1 MFSGHE
7 RRFRR
12 RLYSHLFTAT
22 VPAMRKSDVRCL
34 DCGAGYRRIELVSRT
49 CQPGTFKCVVC
60 GRLLETFDGSHEVAY
75 RLTVNPERP
84 AGRADKKL
92 SH

>member
-1 MFSGHE
+1 MK
-7 RRFRR
+7 
-12 RLYSHLFTAT
+12 
-22 VPAMRKSDVRCL
+22 KSDVQCI
-34 DCGAGYRRIELVSRT
+34 DCGAAYRRIELVSRK
-49 CQPGTFKCVVC
+49 GRSGSYHCVIC

-84 AGRADKKL
+84 AGRTAKKV